1 MSLLDN
7 RVCEDDINRVNAVR
21 HHPKY
26 EPGFEE
32 ESREEKVWYERDSN
46 GLPNGYY
53 LFSEVQEQ
61 YDNWQRQQIKRAN
74 MTGGS
79 ICGNMG
85 GVVGNLSG
93 AVGGLGGAVGTLS
106 DKVNIGSSKVNLS
119 KEPIETETNKINLW
133 DSLWDW
139 LYKKVNAWVDKI

>member
-7 RVCEDDINRVNAVR
+7 RVCEDDINRVNAIR

-32 ESREEKVWYERDSN
+32 ESRKEKVWYEKDRN

-61 YDNWQRQQIKRAN
+61 YDNWQRQHRERADSI
-74 MTGGS
+74 GGN
-79 ICGNMG
+79 I
-85 GVVGNLSG
+85 
-93 AVGGLGGAVGTLS
+93 GGADRAGKGLS
-106 DKVNIGSSKVNLS
+106 SSKVNIS
-119 KEPIETETNKINLW
+119 KGQIETETSKISLW
-133 DSLWDW
+133 DSFWDW

>member
-7 RVCEDDINRVNAVR
+7 RVCEDDINRVNAIR

-79 ICGNMG
+79 MTGGSICGNIG
-85 GVVGNLSG
+85 GTVGSI
-93 AVGGLGGAVGTLS
+93 GGAVGS
-106 DKVNIGSSKVNLS
+106 VGSSKVNLS
-119 KEPIETETNKINLW
+119 KDPIEKETNKINLW

>member
-7 RVCEDDINRVNAVR
+7 RVCEDDINRVNAIR

-32 ESREEKVWYERDSN
+32 ESREEKVWYEKDRN

-74 MTGGS
+74 MTGET
-79 ICGNMG
+79 
-85 GVVGNLSG
+85 V
-93 AVGGLGGAVGTLS
+93 GGAVGNEGAVGNGGT
-106 DKVNIGSSKVNLS
+106 VGNIGGTVGSISNSKVNLS
-119 KEPIETETNKINLW
+119 KEPNKISLW
-133 DSLWDW
+133 DSFWDW

>member
-7 RVCEDDINRVNAVR
+7 RVCEDDINRVNAIR

-32 ESREEKVWYERDSN
+32 ESREEKVWYEKDRN

-61 YDNWQRQQIKRAN
+61 YDNWQRQQIKREN

-79 ICGNMG
+79 ICGNIG
-85 GVVGNLSG
+85 GVVGNG
-93 AVGGLGGAVGTLS
+93 GTVGSIGGAIESL
-106 DKVNIGSSKVNLS
+106 GSSKVDLS
-119 KEPIETETNKINLW
+119 KEPNKISLW
-133 DSLWDW
+133 DSFWDW

>member
-32 ESREEKVWYERDSN
+32 ESREEKIWYERDSN

-61 YDNWQRQQIKRAN
+61 YDNWQRQHRERADSI
-74 MTGGS
+74 GGN
-79 ICGNMG
+79 IG
-85 GVVGNLSG
+85 GADRAGKGAVGDIGGTVGNL
-93 AVGGLGGAVGTLS
+93 
-106 DKVNIGSSKVNLS
+106 SSKVNLS
-119 KEPIETETNKINLW
+119 KETNKISLW
-133 DSLWDW
+133 DSLWNW

>member
-7 RVCEDDINRVNAVR
+7 RVCEDDINRVNAIR

-32 ESREEKVWYERDSN
+32 ESREEKVWYERDRN

-61 YDNWQRQQIKRAN
+61 YDNWQKQQIKRAN
-74 MTGGS
+74 MTVGAGGS
-79 ICGNMG
+79 IGG
-85 GVVGNLSG
+85 TVGGKGVVGNI
-93 AVGGLGGAVGTLS
+93 GGTVESL
-106 DKVNIGSSKVNLS
+106 DSSKVNLS
-119 KEPIETETNKINLW
+119 KGPIKTETNKINLW

-139 LYKKVNAWVDKI
+139 IYKKVNAWVDKI

>member
-7 RVCEDDINRVNAVR
+7 RVCEDDIQRVNAVR

-32 ESREEKVWYERDSN
+32 ESREEKVWYERGSN
-46 GLPNGYY
+46 GVPIGYY

-74 MTGGS
+74 ISGSVGGA
-79 ICGNMG
+79 
-85 GVVGNLSG
+85 VGNLS
-93 AVGGLGGAVGTLS
+93 S
-106 DKVNIGSSKVNLS
+106 SKVNLGSSKVNLS
-119 KEPIETETNKINLW
+119 KEKETNNINLW

>member
-32 ESREEKVWYERDSN
+32 ESREEKIWYERDRN

-74 MTGGS
+74 MTGS
-79 ICGNMG
+79 A
-85 GVVGNLSG
+85 VGNVSG
-93 AVGGLGGAVGTLS
+93 AVGNGGAVGNL
-106 DKVNIGSSKVNLS
+106 SSKVNLS
-119 KEPIETETNKINLW
+119 KETNKISLW

-139 LYKKVNAWVDKI
+139 IYKKVNAWVDKI

>member
-7 RVCEDDINRVNAVR
+7 RVCEDDINRVNAIR

-32 ESREEKVWYERDSN
+32 ESREEKIWYEKDRN

-74 MTGGS
+74 MTVGTVGGS
-79 ICGNMG
+79 ICGNIG
-85 GVVGNLSG
+85 GTVGNDET
-93 AVGGLGGAVGTLS
+93 VGS
-106 DKVNIGSSKVNLS
+106 ISSKVNLP
-119 KEPIETETNKINLW
+119 KGPIETETNKINLW

>member
-7 RVCEDDINRVNAVR
+7 RVCEDNINRVNAIR

-32 ESREEKVWYERDSN
+32 ESREEKVWYEKDRN

-61 YDNWQRQQIKRAN
+61 YDNWQRQQIKRVN

-85 GVVGNLSG
+85 GVVGNG
-93 AVGGLGGAVGTLS
+93 GTVGSIGGAVGS
-106 DKVNIGSSKVNLS
+106 VGSSKVNISSSKVNLS
-119 KEPIETETNKINLW
+119 KEPNKISLW
-133 DSLWDW
+133 DSFWDW
-139 LYKKVNAWVDKI
+139 LYKKVNTWVDKI

>member
-1 MSLLDN
+1 MGLLDN
-7 RVCEDDINRVNAVR
+7 RVCEDDINRVNAIR

-32 ESREEKVWYERDSN
+32 ESREEKVWYEKDRN

-61 YDNWQRQQIKRAN
+61 YDNWQRQQIKREN

-79 ICGNMG
+79 ICGNIG
-85 GVVGNLSG
+85 GVVGSG
-93 AVGGLGGAVGTLS
+93 GTVGSIGGTVESL
-106 DKVNIGSSKVNLS
+106 DSSKVNLS
-119 KEPIETETNKINLW
+119 KGPIKTETNKINLW

-139 LYKKVNAWVDKI
+139 IYKKVNAWVDKI

>member
-32 ESREEKVWYERDSN
+32 ESREEKVWYERDRN
-46 GLPNGYY
+46 GLPIGYY

-79 ICGNMG
+79 IGETVG
-85 GVVGNLSG
+85 GKGAVGNIGG
-93 AVGGLGGAVGTLS
+93 AVGGLS
-106 DKVNIGSSKVNLS
+106 SSKVNIGSSKVNLS
-119 KEPIETETNKINLW
+119 KETIEKETNKINLW

-139 LYKKVNAWVDKI
+139 IYKKVNAWVDKI

>member
-1 MSLLDN
+1 MGLLDN
-7 RVCEDDINRVNAVR
+7 RVCEDDINRVNAIR

-32 ESREEKVWYERDSN
+32 ESREEKVWYEKDKN
-46 GLPNGYY
+46 GLPIGYY

-74 MTGGS
+74 MTGETVGGSMTGGS
-79 ICGNMG
+79 ICGNIG
-85 GVVGNLSG
+85 GTVGNG
-93 AVGGLGGAVGTLS
+93 EAVGNIGGAT
-106 DKVNIGSSKVNLS
+106 GSISNSKVNLS
-119 KEPIETETNKINLW
+119 KEPNKISLW
-133 DSLWDW
+133 DSFWDW

>member
-1 MSLLDN
+1 MGLLDN
-7 RVCEDDINRVNAVR
+7 RVCEDDINRVNAIR

-32 ESREEKVWYERDSN
+32 ESREEKVWYEKDRN

-74 MTGGS
+74 MTGGTVGGS
-79 ICGNMG
+79 MTGGNIG
-85 GVVGNLSG
+85 GNIGGTVGN
-93 AVGGLGGAVGTLS
+93 GGAVGRKGRVGS
-106 DKVNIGSSKVNLS
+106 ISSSKVNLS
-119 KEPIETETNKINLW
+119 KEPNKISLW

-139 LYKKVNAWVDKI
+139 LYKKVNALVDKI

>member
-1 MSLLDN
+1 MGLLDN
-7 RVCEDDINRVNAVR
+7 RVCKDDINRVNAIR

-32 ESREEKVWYERDSN
+32 ESREEKIWYEKDRN

-74 MTGGS
+74 ISGS
-79 ICGNMG
+79 A
-85 GVVGNLSG
+85 VGNVSG
-93 AVGGLGGAVGTLS
+93 AVGNVGGTVGDVGGAVGS
-106 DKVNIGSSKVNLS
+106 VGSSKVNLS
-119 KEPIETETNKINLW
+119 KGPIKTETNKINLW

>member
-26 EPGFEE
+26 EQGFEE
-32 ESREEKVWYERDSN
+32 ESREEKVWYEKDRN

-61 YDNWQRQQIKRAN
+61 YDNWQRQHRERADSI
-74 MTGGS
+74 GGN
-79 ICGNMG
+79 IG
-85 GVVGNLSG
+85 GTVGGKG
-93 AVGGLGGAVGTLS
+93 AVGNIGGTVGNVGGAVGDL
-106 DKVNIGSSKVNLS
+106 SSKVDLS
-119 KEPIETETNKINLW
+119 KEPNKNSLW

-139 LYKKVNAWVDKI
+139 IYKKVNAWVDKI

>member
-7 RVCEDDINRVNAVR
+7 RVCEDDINRVNAIR

-32 ESREEKVWYERDSN
+32 ESREEKIWYEKDRN

-74 MTGGS
+74 MTGGN
-79 ICGNMG
+79 IG
-85 GVVGNLSG
+85 GADRAGKG
-93 AVGGLGGAVGTLS
+93 AVGNIGGAVGS
-106 DKVNIGSSKVNLS
+106 VGSSKVNLGSSKVNLS
-119 KEPIETETNKINLW
+119 KETNKINLW

>member
-26 EPGFEE
+26 EQGFEE
-32 ESREEKVWYERDSN
+32 ESREEKVWYEKDRN

-61 YDNWQRQQIKRAN
+61 YDNWQRQHRERADSI
-74 MTGGS
+74 GGN
-79 ICGNMG
+79 I
-85 GVVGNLSG
+85 
-93 AVGGLGGAVGTLS
+93 GGADRAGKGLS
-106 DKVNIGSSKVNLS
+106 SSKVNIGSSKVNLP
-119 KEPIETETNKINLW
+119 KGPIETETNKINLW

>member
-32 ESREEKVWYERDSN
+32 ESREEKVWYEKDRN

-61 YDNWQRQQIKRAN
+61 YDNWQRQQIKREN

-79 ICGNMG
+79 ICGNIG
-85 GVVGNLSG
+85 GVVGNG
-93 AVGGLGGAVGTLS
+93 GTVGSIGGAVESL
-106 DKVNIGSSKVNLS
+106 DSSKVNLS
-119 KEPIETETNKINLW
+119 KGPIKTETNKINLW

-139 LYKKVNAWVDKI
+139 IYKKVNAWVDKI

>member
-1 MSLLDN
+1 MGLLDN
-7 RVCEDDINRVNAVR
+7 RVCEDDINRVNAIR

-32 ESREEKVWYERDSN
+32 ESREEKVWYEKDRN

-74 MTGGS
+74 MTGSVGGS
-79 ICGNMG
+79 I
-85 GVVGNLSG
+85 
-93 AVGGLGGAVGTLS
+93 GGADRACKGLS
-106 DKVNIGSSKVNLS
+106 SSKVNIGSRKVNLS
-119 KEPIETETNKINLW
+119 KETMEKETNKISLW
-133 DSLWDW
+133 DSFWDW
-139 LYKKVNAWVDKI
+139 LYKKVNTWVDKI

>member
-7 RVCEDDINRVNAVR
+7 RVCEDDINRVNAIR

-32 ESREEKVWYERDSN
+32 ESREEKVWYERGSN
-46 GLPNGYY
+46 GLPIGYY

-74 MTGGS
+74 MTGES
-79 ICGNMG
+79 IG
-85 GVVGNLSG
+85 GEAVGN
-93 AVGGLGGAVGTLS
+93 GGAVGSIGGAAGNGGAVGSLS
-106 DKVNIGSSKVNLS
+106 SSKVNLS
-119 KEPIETETNKINLW
+119 KEPNKISLW
-133 DSLWDW
+133 DNFWDW
-139 LYKKVNAWVDKI
+139 LYKKVNTWVDKI

>member
-7 RVCEDDINRVNAVR
+7 RVCEDDINRVNAGR

-32 ESREEKVWYERDSN
+32 ESREEKIWYEKDSN

-61 YDNWQRQQIKRAN
+61 YDNWQRQHRERADSI
-74 MTGGS
+74 GGN
-79 ICGNMG
+79 I
-85 GVVGNLSG
+85 
-93 AVGGLGGAVGTLS
+93 GGADRAGKGLS
-106 DKVNIGSSKVNLS
+106 SSKVNIS
-119 KEPIETETNKINLW
+119 KGPIETETNKINLW

>member
-7 RVCEDDINRVNAVR
+7 RVCEDDINRVNAIR

-32 ESREEKVWYERDSN
+32 ESREEKVWYEKDRN

-61 YDNWQRQQIKRAN
+61 YDNWQRQQIKREN
-74 MTGGS
+74 MIGETVGGT
-79 ICGNMG
+79 
-85 GVVGNLSG
+85 VGN
-93 AVGGLGGAVGTLS
+93 GGAVGS
-106 DKVNIGSSKVNLS
+106 ISNSKVNLS
-119 KEPIETETNKINLW
+119 KETIEKETNKISLW
-133 DSLWDW
+133 DSFWDW

>member
-32 ESREEKVWYERDSN
+32 ESREEKVWYEKDRN

-61 YDNWQRQQIKRAN
+61 YDNWQRQQIKREN

-79 ICGNMG
+79 ICGNIG
-85 GVVGNLSG
+85 GVVGNGGSICG
-93 AVGGLGGAVGTLS
+93 TVGSL
-106 DKVNIGSSKVNLS
+106 GSSKVNLS
-119 KEPIETETNKINLW
+119 KEPNKISLW
-133 DSLWDW
+133 DSFWDW

>member
-7 RVCEDDINRVNAVR
+7 RVCEDDIQRVNAVR

-32 ESREEKVWYERDSN
+32 ESREEKVWYERGSN

-74 MTGGS
+74 ISGSVGGS
-79 ICGNMG
+79 IEGT
-85 GVVGNLSG
+85 VGNIVG
-93 AVGGLGGAVGTLS
+93 A
-106 DKVNIGSSKVNLS
+106 VNLS
-119 KEPIETETNKINLW
+119 KETIKTETNKNSLW

-139 LYKKVNAWVDKI
+139 IYKKVNAWVDKI

>member
-7 RVCEDDINRVNAVR
+7 RVCEDDISRVNAVR

-32 ESREEKVWYERDSN
+32 ESREEKVWYERDRN

-53 LFSEVQEQ
+53 LLSEVQEQ

-74 MTGGS
+74 ITGGT
-79 ICGNMG
+79 
-85 GVVGNLSG
+85 VGS
-93 AVGGLGGAVGTLS
+93 
-106 DKVNIGSSKVNLS
+106 IGSSKVNES
-119 KEPIETETNKINLW
+119 KDSIEKETNKISLW

-139 LYKKVNAWVDKI
+139 LYKKVNTLVDKI

>member
-1 MSLLDN
+1 MGLLDN
-7 RVCEDDINRVNAVR
+7 RVCEDDINRVNAIR

-32 ESREEKVWYERDSN
+32 ESREEKVWYEKDRN

-74 MTGGS
+74 MTGS
-79 ICGNMG
+79 A
-85 GVVGNLSG
+85 VGNVSR
-93 AVGGLGGAVGTLS
+93 AVGGKGAVESVGEAVGDL
-106 DKVNIGSSKVNLS
+106 SSKVNLS
-119 KEPIETETNKINLW
+119 KETNKINLW

-139 LYKKVNAWVDKI
+139 LYKKVNTWVDKI

>member
-7 RVCEDDINRVNAVR
+7 RVCEDDINRVNAIR

-32 ESREEKVWYERDSN
+32 ESREEKVWYERDRN

-61 YDNWQRQQIKRAN
+61 YDNWQRQQIKREN

-79 ICGNMG
+79 ICGNIG
-85 GVVGNLSG
+85 GVVGNG
-93 AVGGLGGAVGTLS
+93 GTVGSIGGAVESL
-106 DKVNIGSSKVNLS
+106 GSSKVDLS
-119 KEPIETETNKINLW
+119 KEPIEKETRKISLW